1 MKTKFLLSVATLAF
15 LAACNDSSSS
25 PTDADQTPT
34 ETPSVNTPVV
44 DSTNTNNPAVDST
57 AQNGLNQG
65 QNAVDSTQIDKPVDN
80 PNNPV
85 AQDST
90 PPIPADTVSP
100 APVDT
105 TVPPAIDP
113 NLKITMVD
121 PSESVAACR
130 SASRAPIAEP
140 IYAAQT
146 QGDTIVYYG
155 AELAGKEQ
163 FKYGR
168 FEACMKMVSI
178 PGSVSSMFL
187 YYDDSWRYDEEP
199 WNEIDIE
206 VIGKSDTSWQSN
218 IITREG
224 DESITKNTSSES
236 VHPSGFKMSEDFHL
250 YAIVWT
256 PEFVSWEIDGVEI
269 RRDTVG
275 GKLRG
280 KHADAD
286 QVAFLTETETLRFN
300 LWIAKT
306 AAWVGKFT
314 GDELI
319 DAPKAQWI
327 DYVRVYSYDVTTKT
341 FTQNW
346 QEDFDGTELS
356 DRWSTGSHVMENVK
370 LTADNVVVENGYCKL
385 LLTRKAENK

>member
-1 MKTKFLLSVATLAF
+1 MKTKILLSVATLAF
-15 LAACNDSSSS
+15 LAACNDSSSG
-25 PTDADQTPT
+25 PADDQVPA
-34 ETPSVNTPVV
+34 ETPSVNTPVADSVNTNIPAADTAAQNNPNQQTQDNPV
-44 DSTNTNNPAVDST
+44 DSTTQADPVTDPVNPISPDSVTTDST
-57 AQNGLNQG
+57 VTN
-65 QNAVDSTQIDKPVDN
+65 
-80 PNNPV
+80 
-85 AQDST
+85 
-90 PPIPADTVSP
+90 
-100 APVDT
+100 PVDT
-105 TVPPAIDP
+105 TVSPTIDP
-113 NLKITMVD
+113 NLKVTMVD

-130 SASRAPIAEP
+130 SSSRTPIVEP
-140 IYAAQT
+140 TYATQT
-146 QGDTIVYYG
+146 EGDTILYYG
-155 AELAGKEQ
+155 AELAGKDQ

-187 YYDDSWRYDEEP
+187 YYDDSWRKDEEP

-206 VIGKSDTSWQSN
+206 VLGKSDTSWQSN

-236 VHPSGFKMSEDFHL
+236 VHPSGFKMNEDFHL

-300 LWIAKT
+300 LWAAKT
-306 AAWVGKFT
+306 PAWVGKFT

-319 DAPKAQWI
+319 DGPKAQWI

-341 FTQNW
+341 FKQDW
-346 QEDFDGTELS
+346 QDDFEGSELS
-356 DRWSTGSHVMENVK
+356 AHWSTGSHVMENVK
-370 LTADNVVVENGYCKL
+370 LTADNVVVEDGYCKL
-385 LLTRKAENK
+385 LMTRKAEKK